1 MKGPVAIA
9 CVDAGTDD
17 DIRDAV
23 AVEITYCEHRTG
35 KRDSTLVEG
44 AVSIPKIDGA
54 VPEKVELMVVIEVCG
69 E

>member
-1 MKGPVAIA
+1 VKSPIAIA
-9 CVDAGTDD
+9 CVDAGADD
-17 DIRDAV
+17 DVRDAV
-23 AVEITYCEHRTG
+23 AVEITYCEHGAR

-54 VPEKVELMVVIEVCG
+54 VPEKVELVVVIEVCG